1 MAAKSCVVNVESC
14 ECGIMIRVRHDQET
28 ILFKLQNSLR
38 RLAFDNEIFEY
49 ILLFKCM
56 EATGI
61 FVSKNGCFSLVV
73 FLLSFFRF
81 CHISL
86 HAPCLVVK
94 FIYQPLCIPYMESYS
109 SYCFNRIF

>member
-1 MAAKSCVVNVESC
+1 MCC

-38 RLAFDNEIFEY
+38 RLVFDNEIFEF

-73 FLLSFFRF
+73 FIAVIFQILSNF
-81 CHISL
+81 S
-86 HAPCLVVK
+86 PCSMFSGK
-94 FIYQPLCIPYMESYS
+94 IYLSATVYTVHGILQ
-109 SYCFNRIF
+109 